1 MSSKSQ
7 KILVTG
13 ASGFIGGHV
22 IARLLAQNCEVHAV
36 SRRKYEE
43 TRNHV
48 RWWVADLVD
57 IDRVQEIVTTIAPD
71 KIIHLASLVSGNRSA
86 DFVMP
91 ALRNNFLSAV
101 HLMLAATSL
110 RGTRV
115 ILAGSMEE
123 PGPAGDSQVP
133 VSPYAAAK
141 WAASGYSKMF
151 HALYGLDV
159 VNVRIAMVYGP
170 GQTDSGKLI
179 PYVIRSLLS
188 GETPKLGSGKRSVDW
203 VYVEDVADG
212 LVRACFSDMADRD
225 TLDLGSGEL
234 IPIREVVERLATI
247 INPSIVPCF
256 GELPDRAHERDWF
269 ADVTATEERIAWQAT
284 TSLDNGLSKT
294 VNWYRDN
301 IGLDEK

>member
-1 MSSKSQ
+1 MPSKSQ

-13 ASGFIGGHV
+13 AGGFIGRHV
-22 IARLLAQNCEVHAV
+22 VARLLDQNFEVHAV
-36 SRRKYEE
+36 SRRKCEE

-48 RWWVADLVD
+48 HWWIANLLD
-57 IDRVQEIVTTIAPD
+57 IDHVQELITTIAPD

-91 ALRNNFLSAV
+91 ALQNNFLSAI
-101 HLMLAATSL
+101 HLMLAAISL

-123 PGPAGDSQVP
+123 PGPEDDSQVP

-170 GQTDSGKLI
+170 GQTDSSKLI

-188 GETPKLGSGKRSVDW
+188 GETPKLGSGIRSVDW

-212 LVRACFSDMADRD
+212 LVRACLSGLIDRD
-225 TLDLGSGEL
+225 ALDLGSGKL
-234 IPIREVVERLATI
+234 VPIREVVERLVAI
-247 INPSIVPCF
+247 INPSIVPRF

-269 ADVTATEERIAWQAT
+269 SDITATEDRIGWQAT
-284 TSLDNGLSKT
+284 TGLDNGLRKT
-294 VNWYRDN
+294 VDWYRKN
-301 IGLDEK
+301 MGLDAE